1 MVNCAIV
8 GCSSD
13 SSKHGRNNCS
23 FHKLPTIIKHQGP
36 QMVEITTERRRVW
49 LSVISRDDL
58 PCLENV
64 YVCSNHFESGKCY
77 KCAQV
82 SEEDTG
88 CVFVNDAIM
97 VLKLIKE
104 CYVTVKWCKQ
114 LHLRLV
120 MLGFRQMTRIFSMRR
135 FFCQMI
141 PRYITTLG

>member
-1 MVNCAIV
+1 
-8 GCSSD
+8 
-13 SSKHGRNNCS
+13 
-23 FHKLPTIIKHQGP
+23 
-36 QMVEITTERRRVW
+36 MVEITTERRRVW

-82 SEEDTG
+82 SEEDIVASSSVVAQVSEEDTG

-104 CYVTVKWCKQ
+104 CCVTAKWCKQ

-120 MLGFRQMTRIFSMRR
+120 MLGFRQMTGIFSMRR